1 MSFSRVYR
9 IQIWIECGEMPLTFN
24 FLYSIFMQLIN
35 GTVKF
40 ALGSSVVIEFRRNY
54 VITLMSIGLRCK
66 TFLMDGVEAS

>member
-40 ALGSSVVIEFRRNY
+40 ALGLRVVLEF
-54 VITLMSIGLRCK
+54 
-66 TFLMDGVEAS
+66 